1 MTAQV
6 TKMANGRSN
15 STPLATG
22 YRRVIRR
29 RTLAKWAN
37 IHLETVCVSIQ
48 DVTDLHD
55 SGIAAKLLS
64 VLSGRKIAVPIFQPH
79 RKKRQVVGWRN
90 ICSFLESLE
99 FPEEITGKKKQ
110 RILLVAWQRDE
121 TEISK
126 HHSDSIGKHS
136 LEIIPLIILWP
147 ILFKRPNTISCM
159 YVTGVLQNV

>member
-15 STPLATG
+15 SKPLATG

-99 FPEEITGKKKQ
+99 FPKEITGKKKQ
-110 RILLVAWQRDE
+110 RILLVILRDSE
-121 TEISK
+121 TK
-126 HHSDSIGKHS
+126 LKY
-136 LEIIPLIILWP
+136 
-147 ILFKRPNTISCM
+147 PNTIVILS
-159 YVTGVLQNV
+159 VNTLSRLFH